1 MNRSTK
7 VFIVSVLLWE
17 IFLGFIYGFLLRYNQ
32 AAFTTMNSVNY
43 QYYFS
48 DDSSTFK
55 MYQANTTQIPFP
67 MIVIAIAIILLL
79 VGKNLLT

>member
-48 DDSSTFK
+48 DDS
-55 MYQANTTQIPFP
+55 
-67 MIVIAIAIILLL
+67 
-79 VGKNLLT
+79 